1 MNTTDGKYQ
10 LSPFIHTY
18 IAFSY
23 QIVLVIEMG
32 DDIIK
37 LCFVSFSWAANLNG
51 LWRNT
56 KLFAM
61 FTGFAKK
68 IYLKLAWKYIQIPC
82 KFY

>member
-56 KLFAM
+56 KFLQCLQVLQ
-61 FTGFAKK
+61 KK
-68 IYLKLAWKYIQIPC
+68 II
-82 KFY
+82 